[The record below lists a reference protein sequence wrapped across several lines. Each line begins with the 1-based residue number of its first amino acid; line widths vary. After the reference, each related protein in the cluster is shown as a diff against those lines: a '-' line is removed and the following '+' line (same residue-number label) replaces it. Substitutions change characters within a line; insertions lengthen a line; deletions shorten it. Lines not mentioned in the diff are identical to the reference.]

1 MHAGMTYELLDRSDA
16 TWDVEGYARTPFSPT
31 PYNRPNNIRP
41 PSNFAQSNSYALA
54 YTPPEGSYW
63 RSSHAGSDSWH
74 QGDRE
79 NQRDWYDN
87 DHRTPYERL
96 CDEVPDDRKVWVRMP
111 WIQSRTSFE
120 QRRIDEGYARY
131 ERNASR
137 RLDTDYQR
145 EYQGRSSSDHDSN
158 QYPSSSWSHQTTLQ
172 PINSEL
178 EW

>member
-1 MHAGMTYELLDRSDA
+1 MLRGTLKVTHVRHLVQLRIIVPTKFDHHLILLK
-16 TWDVEGYARTPFSPT
+16 VIRTPL
-31 PYNRPNNIRP
+31 RVI
-41 PSNFAQSNSYALA
+41 
-54 YTPPEGSYW
+54 TPPEGSYW

-96 CDEVPDDRKVWVRMP
+96 CDEAPDDRKVLVRMP

-137 RLDTDYQR
+137 RVDADYQR

>member
-1 MHAGMTYELLDRSDA
+1 MNYWIALMLRGTLKVTHVRHLVQLRIIVPTKFDHHLILLK
-16 TWDVEGYARTPFSPT
+16 VIRTPL
-31 PYNRPNNIRP
+31 RVI
-41 PSNFAQSNSYALA
+41 
-54 YTPPEGSYW
+54 TPPEGSYW

-120 QRRIDEGYARY
+120 QRKIDEGYARY

-137 RLDTDYQR
+137 RVDTDYQR

>member
-1 MHAGMTYELLDRSDA
+1 MNYWIAMMLRGTLKVTHVRHLVQLRIIVPTKFDHHLILLK
-16 TWDVEGYARTPFSPT
+16 VIRTPL
-31 PYNRPNNIRP
+31 RVI
-41 PSNFAQSNSYALA
+41 
-54 YTPPEGSYW
+54 TPPEGSYW

-96 CDEVPDDRKVWVRMP
+96 CDEVPDDRKVLVRMP

-137 RLDTDYQR
+137 RVDADYQR

>member
-1 MHAGMTYELLDRSDA
+1 MLRGTLKVTHVRHLVQLRIIVPTKFDHHLILLK
-16 TWDVEGYARTPFSPT
+16 VIRTPL
-31 PYNRPNNIRP
+31 RVI
-41 PSNFAQSNSYALA
+41 
-54 YTPPEGSYW
+54 TPPEGSYW

-137 RLDTDYQR
+137 RVDADYQR

>member
-1 MHAGMTYELLDRSDA
+1 MMLRGTSKVTHVRHLVQLRIIVPTKFDHHLILLK
-16 TWDVEGYARTPFSPT
+16 VIRTPL
-31 PYNRPNNIRP
+31 RVI
-41 PSNFAQSNSYALA
+41 
-54 YTPPEGSYW
+54 TPPEGSYW
-63 RSSHAGSDSWH
+63 RNSHAGSDSWH

-96 CDEVPDDRKVWVRMP
+96 CDEALDDRKVLVRMP

-120 QRRIDEGYARY
+120 QRKIDEGYARY

-137 RLDTDYQR
+137 RVDTDYQR

-172 PINSEL
+172 PTNSEL

>member
-1 MHAGMTYELLDRSDA
+1 MMLRGTSKVTHVRHLVQLRIIVPTKFDHHLILLK
-16 TWDVEGYARTPFSPT
+16 VIRTPL
-31 PYNRPNNIRP
+31 RVI
-41 PSNFAQSNSYALA
+41 
-54 YTPPEGSYW
+54 TPPEGSYW

-137 RLDTDYQR
+137 RVDADYQR

>member
-1 MHAGMTYELLDRSDA
+1 MNYWIALMLRGTLKVTHVRHLVQLRIIVPTKFDHHLILLK
-16 TWDVEGYARTPFSPT
+16 VIRTPL
-31 PYNRPNNIRP
+31 RVI
-41 PSNFAQSNSYALA
+41 
-54 YTPPEGSYW
+54 TPPEGSYW

-120 QRRIDEGYARY
+120 QRKIDEGYARY

-137 RLDTDYQR
+137 RIDADYQR